1 MGVSSKT
8 GTVTFGAGPTTL
20 CADDWE
26 LSDTPENL
34 DVTTFCHATTV
45 EAGHTAGKSGVAGP
59 KDFSVTVSGPMLQ
72 NTSTGAIVTT
82 FPTKGQVVNITLSN
96 SGLTVP
102 TVINRNFMVT
112 KIERNL
118 MVKGRYEYRLEAKS
132 CV

>member
-8 GTVTFGAGPTTL
+8 GTVTYGAGPTTL

-26 LSDTPENL
+26 LNANPEDIDT
-34 DVTTFCHATTV
+34 TSFCHATTA
-45 EAGHTAGKSGVAGP
+45 ESGHTAGKSGVSGP

-82 FPTKGQVVNITLSN
+82 FPTKGQSVTITLGN
-96 SGLTVP
+96 SGLTTT
-102 TVINRNFMVT
+102 TVIARKFMVE
-112 KIERNL
+112 KIELNL
-118 MVKGRYEYRLEAKS
+118 PVKGRYEYRLEAKS